1 MAATKLSDLLRE
13 DLITLHLKAETSVG
27 AIQETIS
34 PLRNDKRVDD
44 FEKFQSEVLHRETVE
59 STCLGCGVALPHARI
74 DVVNDMVLAV
84 GVSPKGVFFENGNQ
98 TVHLILVVGTPKRL
112 ATEYLRMVGTIAR
125 LLKDADFRQA
135 LMACTTPQEFIS
147 KIRLKETTG

>member
-1 MAATKLSDLLRE
+1 MAATKLSDLLHE
-13 DLITLHLKAETSVG
+13 GLITLDIQTDSSVQ
-27 AIQETIS
+27 AIKQTIN
-34 PLRNDKRVDD
+34 PLRYDSRVVE
-44 FEKFQSEVLHRETVE
+44 FEKFEAEVLRRETVE

-125 LLKDADFRQA
+125 LLKDADFREA